1 MNLSRRSGLL
11 AASLLCVPIAY
22 SQQLSSRVPVGMSP
36 ELLAQ
41 PQTMRLWEN
50 CAPGALGSGDLDQPT
65 LTLYTPLDPAA
76 SGTAVIVA
84 PGGGYQFLATN
95 HEGRQVAD
103 WLNALGITAFI
114 LKYRLG
120 PRY

>member
-1 MNLSRRSGLL
+1 MNLLRTSGLL

-22 SQQLSSRVPVGMSP
+22 SQQLIISGRVPVGMSP

-50 CAPGALGSGDLDQPT
+50 GAPGALGSGDLDQPT

-103 WLNALGITAFI
+103 
-114 LKYRLG
+114 
-120 PRY
+120 